1 MTTSKTAKS
10 LSRRNLI
17 TAASAISAAAILPR
31 HALADTAFYKG
42 KTIQLVV
49 PFSPGGFYD
58 IAGRIVARHLGNY
71 IEGQPSVVVQNQP
84 GAGGLSAANR
94 LANSTTRDGLTIA
107 TVSRSIPQLYLCGDT
122 NVQFD
127 PMKLTWLGSL
137 SSYADDAY
145 LLVVMASSPVKTIE
159 DARKTK
165 INLAGVGVGATN
177 TTFALLSKELLG
189 VNTDVV
195 RGFPG
200 ANDIWLAMERGEV
213 DGQVIDVSAIMAAR
227 PQLWNEGKL
236 RVLAQFARSTRMT
249 SLPDAPTAREL
260 VTDPKDRAY
269 LEFAENP
276 FFMAMPFAAPPDI
289 PAERADILEKA
300 FMKMAST
307 ESFRAEM
314 LQAGMRTSP
323 VDGKAVRK
331 VIEDAAKTPQ
341 DVRERLGKLIIAK

>member
-1 MTTSKTAKS
+1 MTSKATQNVT
-10 LSRRNLI
+10 RRSFCA
-17 TAASAISAAAILPR
+17 TAAGVTAAAIVPR
-31 HALADTAFYKG
+31 MSLADSNFYKG
-42 KTIQLVV
+42 KTVQLVV

-58 IAGRIVARHLGNY
+58 IAGRIVARHLTNH
-71 IEGQPSVVVQNQP
+71 IEGNPNVVVQNQP

-107 TVSRSIPQLYLCGDT
+107 TVSRSVPQLYLCGDT

-127 PMKLTWLGSL
+127 PLKLTWLGSL

-159 DARKTK
+159 DARKMK

-177 TTFALLSKELLG
+177 TTFALIAKELLG

-213 DGQVIDVSAIMAAR
+213 DGQVIDISAIMAAR
-227 PQLWNEGKL
+227 PQLWNEKKL
-236 RVLAQFARSTRMT
+236 RVLVQFARSSRMPD
-249 SLPDAPTAREL
+249 LPDVPTGREL
-260 VTDPKDRAY
+260 VKDANDRTY

-276 FFMAMPFAAPPDI
+276 FFMALPFAAPPEI
-289 PAERADILEKA
+289 PAERAEILEKA
-300 FMKMAST
+300 FMKMAMT
-307 ESFRAEM
+307 PDFRAEM
-314 LQAGMRTSP
+314 LQAGMKTSP
-323 VDGKAVRK
+323 VDGKFVRK
-331 VIEDAAKTPQ
+331 VIEEAAKTPK
-341 DVRERLGKLIIAK
+341 DVRERLGKLIISK